1 MMLLALRAAGL
12 DPVNVSSGADALKAL
27 DTTQVDAVVID
38 PDLPGDLGSL
48 VLDRLREASGPSRTP
63 IRWVVV
69 SAQDIERVT
78 ALYGPIGDRFLA
90 KPFDPWDLVG
100 ILRALYD

>member
-27 DTTQVDAVVID
+27 DTTQV
-38 PDLPGDLGSL
+38 DLPGDLGSL